1 MSGIDL
7 FRLDGK
13 VALVTGG
20 TKGLGRSM
28 AEGLASAGADILICS
43 RNGEEAEHEA
53 ALLAESSGRKT
64 LGVRCDVTDPEE
76 VEALVEAAMSG
87 FGRLDVLINNAGINI
102 RNPIEDLSLEEFE
115 QVMSVNVRGPW
126 LCSRAVIP
134 HMRAGGYGRVI
145 NMGSTLGVVGVPG
158 RTPYASSKGA
168 VVQMTRVL
176 ALEWASEGIT
186 ANAICP
192 GPFLTPMN
200 EPIVG
205 QPDTERFILGEVPM
219 ARWGDMDEIQGAAI
233 FLASAASSYVTGA
246 TLFVDGG
253 WTAH

>member
-28 AEGLASAGADILICS
+28 AEGLASAGADIVICS

-53 ALLAESSGRKT
+53 ALLGESSGRKT

-76 VEALVEAAMSG
+76 VDALIDSAMSKL
-87 FGRLDVLINNAGINI
+87 GRLDILINNAGINI

-219 ARWGDMDEIQGAAI
+219 ARWGDMGEIQGAAI

-246 TLFVDGG
+246 TLFVDVG